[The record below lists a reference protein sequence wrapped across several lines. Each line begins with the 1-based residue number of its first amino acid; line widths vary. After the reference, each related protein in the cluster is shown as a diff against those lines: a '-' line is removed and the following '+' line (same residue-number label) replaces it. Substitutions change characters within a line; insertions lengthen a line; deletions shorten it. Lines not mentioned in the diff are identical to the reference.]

1 MKGAKSGLS
10 YFNFLFETFLSRCK
24 SQPLHI
30 WKATSVWGP
39 YRGIRFQ
46 SHFYF
51 IFTELVFFCSNLA
64 IFVFDPLFFVNF
76 VNFCVQILGNKYAKC
91 SLNTILVVY
100 WNGSVLEFIIR
111 IPMLLWTIQN
121 WVVSK
126 PGPCSKGY
134 KGYL

>member
-1 MKGAKSGLS
+1 MRNQVCRTSTSFSKHFSADVNHSLYIFGRQLQYGAHIEEFDFSHTS
-10 YFNFLFETFLSRCK
+10 TSFLPNWCF
-24 SQPLHI
+24 
-30 WKATSVWGP
+30 
-39 YRGIRFQ
+39 
-46 SHFYF
+46 FY
-51 IFTELVFFCSNLA
+51 SNLA